1 MYQVIPDGMQVGV
14 KCEQSIEQYDSII
27 VIWPKSQKEN
37 LNLTLK
43 HADNKR
49 LKWFWSSGSQSIRT
63 MPWIDSVLNNNK
75 KKKSVPGMIMKSD
88 YNHFWKVR
96 PLEIHFHLFIRFP
109 LPCLKRRLHWI
120 TLQNNPLACWSIPCY
135 KSNFKW
141 TTKKMY
147 KYFRLC
153 SCFIHPFYFWWHLC
167 RKNDCRID
175 KSQRHHELDM
185 VWGTVFHWILVYRI
199 SNLIQNWNVFL
210 WKSFVS
216 HVYHR

>member
-75 KKKSVPGMIMKSD
+75 KKKRKCARND
-88 YNHFWKVR
+88 N
-96 PLEIHFHLFIRFP
+96 EIGL
-109 LPCLKRRLHWI
+109 
-120 TLQNNPLACWSIPCY
+120 
-135 KSNFKW
+135 
-141 TTKKMY
+141 
-147 KYFRLC
+147 
-153 SCFIHPFYFWWHLC
+153 
-167 RKNDCRID
+167 
-175 KSQRHHELDM
+175 
-185 VWGTVFHWILVYRI
+185 
-199 SNLIQNWNVFL
+199 
-210 WKSFVS
+210 
-216 HVYHR
+216 